1 MMRKSTFVML
11 AVAAAIAAGV
21 AGCSKE
27 DIEAAREAGTNAV
40 SQMADKTL
48 EISGEARGVVERTT
62 QELQGQIREQVA
74 GLPEEAARKASEMLD
89 AAGEGAKNAGEAIS
103 GHAASLKEE
112 LEARAGRGEK

>member
-1 MMRKSTFVML
+1 MMRRSTFVVL
-11 AVAAAIAAGV
+11 AAAAIAAGV

-89 AAGEGAKNAGEAIS
+89 AAGEDAKNAGDAIS